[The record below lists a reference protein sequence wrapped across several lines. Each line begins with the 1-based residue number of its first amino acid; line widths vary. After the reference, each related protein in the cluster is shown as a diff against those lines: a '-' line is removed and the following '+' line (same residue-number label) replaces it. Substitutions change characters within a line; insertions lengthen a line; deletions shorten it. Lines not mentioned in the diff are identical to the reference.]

1 MCVQVQELAQL
12 LRSCGA
18 AKDLANAQHAHARLL
33 DSPLRGSTY
42 LGNLAVEMYGK
53 CGSLDDAARALFDS
67 MPRWD
72 VAAWNAIISG
82 YARSGDLDEAQL
94 LFGRMPHRNAGW
106 NPSEICYTA
115 VLAACSYQGSIEEI
129 QCCFR
134 SMREDYDLTA
144 SPEHYCAVVDCL
156 GRAGHLDRALDLVEC
171 LPFAPKFVGAWTS
184 LLGACSLHGRDP
196 ELAAIAAER
205 IRALKRDST
214 ASYILL
220 SNTYHQSF
228 G

>member
-1 MCVQVQELAQL
+1 LAQL

-53 CGSLDDAARALFDS
+53 CGSLDDAVKAFRSIHAPNAFS
-67 MPRWD
+67 
-72 VAAWNAIISG
+72 WNILMSAFVTNG
-82 YARSGDLDEAQL
+82 RVDEARRVFEKNPQE
-94 LFGRMPHRNAGW
+94 GW

-171 LPFAPKFVGAWTS
+171 LPFAPKFV
-184 LLGACSLHGRDP
+184 
-196 ELAAIAAER
+196 
-205 IRALKRDST
+205 
-214 ASYILL
+214 
-220 SNTYHQSF
+220 
-228 G
+228 